1 MLLLIAL
8 AVYTASLI
16 GLFVGHISSG
26 MMIGIAYI
34 KVIMIVFLAFP
45 VLFYLMVSTDSVIY
59 IFFYLLPSRAAFYG
73 LMDLYSGQ
81 VERLWLNIAILAAYT
96 VILNFVFICFSQYR
110 TKKIYQ
116 V

>member
-1 MLLLIAL
+1 M
-8 AVYTASLI
+8 SLPP
-16 GLFVGHISSG
+16 FHYHRRSG
-26 MMIGIAYI
+26 YLQSFLHTL
-34 KVIMIVFLAFP
+34 FLAFP

-59 IFFYLLPSRAAFYG
+59 KFSYLLPSRAAFYG